1 MKIQK
6 YDFNNLNIVDPL
18 KITINDKKKLIELSE
33 KIISGKSKN
42 GIDEISIILSK
53 YMSINFEK

>member
-1 MKIQK
+1 MFYYQLEKIGKKYGNGLLKIQK

-33 KIISGKSKN
+33 KIISGKSKKWN
-42 GIDEISIILSK
+42 
-53 YMSINFEK
+53 